1 MTNKEQWEVEF
12 DQEFGVPKKP
22 RVTRNEVDYA
32 KSALD
37 GTSDVDDAVF
47 YQRENT
53 EHMNYLNLKE
63 LHNRTKSFIQTQ
75 ITKAREEGKKE
86 GEKNLPYWLSRGLKQ
101 GYREGLQ
108 KALELIPT
116 LPDERKVAIF
126 KGTEARTYEEKI
138 LARNVLL
145 EAKEAIQNE
154 LNSKEKS

>member
-1 MTNKEQWEVEF
+1 MTNKEQWEVGFRAGVQELLKARSDGGGFLEVFSFEEF
-12 DQEFGVPKKP
+12 I
-22 RVTRNEVDYA
+22 NELVHLTA
-32 KSALD
+32 K
-37 GTSDVDDAVF
+37 
-47 YQRENT
+47 
-53 EHMNYLNLKE
+53 
-63 LHNRTKSFIQTQ
+63 QTD
-75 ITKAREEGKKE
+75 KAREEGKKE